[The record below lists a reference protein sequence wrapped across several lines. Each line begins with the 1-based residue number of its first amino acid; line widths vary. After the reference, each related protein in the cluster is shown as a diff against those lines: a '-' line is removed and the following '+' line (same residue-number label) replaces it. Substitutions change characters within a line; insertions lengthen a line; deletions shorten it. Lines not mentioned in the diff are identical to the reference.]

1 MKSMFELLLENDGFL
16 NVLHRASGQ
25 TGCAALTTDKQHVR
39 IHLGNPDGT
48 DDRNI
53 SIAEFNREYT
63 NYTETGASMTEVFET
78 PFGEVLCGR
87 CGHCLECDENGDMPV
102 FCPECKAQLDYSFF
116 EQTK

>member
-1 MKSMFELLLENDGFL
+1 MKNMFELLLENDGFL
-16 NVLHRASGQ
+16 PILHRSSGQ

-39 IHLGNPDGT
+39 IFIGSPESTEGHY
-48 DDRNI
+48 I

-63 NYTETGASMTEVFET
+63 NYIEKSTAMTEVFET

-87 CGHCLECDENGDMPV
+87 CGYSLECDENGDMPV

-116 EQTK
+116 EQTN